1 MRHNSVEKYT
11 SYNYRKLSI
20 DISSSSQMS
29 DTHIVLSHREN
40 HIHVY
45 AHCHYL
51 MFDEI

>member
-20 DISSSSQMS
+20 DTSSSSQMS
-29 DTHIVLSHREN
+29 DIHFVLSN
-40 HIHVY
+40 GDKHIH
-45 AHCHYL
+45 AQSHYP